1 MQAWN
6 FSPKKMEMLNVGDRQ
21 GSLQEKRGR
30 REGPAK
36 LWELVVWYVH
46 VSIG

>member
-1 MQAWN
+1 
-6 FSPKKMEMLNVGDRQ
+6 MLNAGDRR
-21 GSLQEKRGR
+21 GGLQEKRGR

-46 VSIG
+46 VSQQEAQEEDSYS